1 MMIDAWGGWNL
12 FQDLLSTLK
21 RIAQKH
27 NAGVANVATNYI
39 LANATVAGVIIGVR
53 LGIVDHRKDNLQVF
67 NFCLDKSDCDAIDAV
82 CTKSN
87 NLFETIGDCG
97 DGYRQ
102 SKRSTRW
109 ILILVLRSGLYFGW
123 VFEITTSRIT

>member
-1 MMIDAWGGWNL
+1 MKMIDAWGGWNL
-12 FQDLLSTLK
+12 FQDLLWTLK

-27 NAGVANVATNYI
+27 NASVANVATNYI
-39 LANATVAGVIIGVR
+39 LAKATVAGVIIGVR

-67 NFCLDKSDCDAIDAV
+67 NFCLDKSDCDAIYAV

-97 DGYRQ
+97 DEYR
-102 SKRSTRW
+102 
-109 ILILVLRSGLYFGW
+109 
-123 VFEITTSRIT
+123 